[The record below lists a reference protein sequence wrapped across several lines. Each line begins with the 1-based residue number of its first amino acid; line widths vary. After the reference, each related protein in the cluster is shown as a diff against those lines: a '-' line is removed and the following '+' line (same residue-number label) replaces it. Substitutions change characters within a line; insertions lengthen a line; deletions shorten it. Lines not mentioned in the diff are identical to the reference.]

1 MPDWLIYIPYAILV
15 FGVLVLVHELGH
27 FAVAKLVG
35 VQVYEF
41 SIGFGPRLF
50 GFQKGE
56 TAYNLRVFPLGGFVR
71 MAGMDPEEDRR
82 EAGENNGAKGETT
95 EEASAD
101 IVVVAPEKSFANKT
115 VLQRMAIIA
124 AGPVMNFVL
133 AVVLFAIIVWAS
145 GVPVNKID
153 QVLPD
158 RPAAE
163 VGIKPGDTIT
173 RIDDKKVTAWED
185 ILEVIHNSPEKQ
197 LQIEVRRDQG
207 TKIFEVTPEKD
218 PETQWG
224 LIGITPQTEKP
235 GVLQSLKQGSVKT
248 YEMLSLTIMFIG
260 KMISQEMPVE
270 LSGPVRI
277 TYELGKA
284 AEMGFIFLVNIA
296 GFLSLQIGLF
306 NLLPIP
312 ALDGSRLVFLGW
324 EGIRGTPVD
333 QAKENFIHM
342 VGLMFLLLIMVVI
355 TYQDIVQMLS

>member
-15 FGVLVLVHELGH
+15 FGVLVLVHEMGH
-27 FAVAKLVG
+27 FTVAKLVG

-41 SIGFGPRLF
+41 SIGFGPRLV
-50 GFQKGE
+50 GFRKGE
-56 TAYNLRVFPLGGFVR
+56 TAYNLRAVPLGGFVR

-82 EAGENNGAKGETT
+82 ESGDTEGAGENNQAD
-95 EEASAD
+95 SAAA
-101 IVVVAPEKSFANKT
+101 VVAAPEKSFANKT

-133 AVVLFAIIVWAS
+133 AVVLFAIIIWVS

-153 QVLPD
+153 QVIPD

-163 VGIKPGDTIT
+163 VGIKSGDTIT
-173 RIDDKKVTAWED
+173 RIGDQRVGTWED
-185 ILEVIHNSPEKQ
+185 ILQVIHASPEKQ
-197 LQIEVRRDQG
+197 LQIEVQRDQE
-207 TKIFEVTPEKD
+207 TKVFEVKPEKD

-224 LIGITPQTEKP
+224 LIGITPQTRKP
-235 GVLQSLKQGSVKT
+235 GVFESLKQGSVKT
-248 YEMLSLTIMFIG
+248 YEMLSLTFVFIG
-260 KMISQEMPVE
+260 KMISKEMPVQ

-333 QAKENFIHM
+333 QTKENFIHM
-342 VGLMFLLLIMVVI
+342 VGLMFLLFIMVVI